1 MQVECGTANG
11 AKHNERNCYC
21 EAKAMNSFYWL
32 VIGILVVWR
41 VTHLLAVESGPA
53 DLFGEVRHLA
63 GSGMLGEL
71 VSCFYCLSVWIAAP
85 LAYLLADNW
94 KHRLLLW
101 PALSAGAILLERATT
116 AGQPTEPI
124 ILQDAE
130 DSHVLRS

>member
-1 MQVECGTANG
+1 LLLEIVEHC
-11 AKHNERNCYC
+11 
-21 EAKAMNSFYWL
+21 MLSFYWL

-41 VTHLLAVESGPA
+41 VTHLLAVESGPIDVIGKA
-53 DLFGEVRHLA
+53 RRLA
-63 GSGMLGEL
+63 GTGLFGEL

-85 LAYLLADNW
+85 LACLLADNW

-101 PALSAGAILLERATT
+101 PALSAGAILLERVTS
-116 AGQPTEPI
+116 AGQQSEPV

>member
-1 MQVECGTANG
+1 MTPI
-11 AKHNERNCYC
+11 Y
-21 EAKAMNSFYWL
+21 FL
-32 VIGILVVWR
+32 LLGILTAWR
-41 VTHLLAVESGPA
+41 ITHLLAVESGPVDVIGKA
-53 DLFGEVRHLA
+53 RRLA
-63 GSGMLGEL
+63 GTGLFGEL

-101 PALSAGAILLERATT
+101 PALSAGAILLERVTS
-116 AGQPTEPI
+116 AGQQSEPI